1 MDKAILITYDKEDA
15 INEAKGLCEA
25 AGYEVVHIIQ
35 QNYLQKPKYG
45 ISGGVLEQLRE
56 IADKIRPDVI
66 VFDEI
71 LKPSQNY
78 NLATELQREVL
89 DREGLILE
97 IFESRAS
104 SSESKSLI
112 NHLVSSLLLYKIEC
126 FSFYAFL
133 GPSGPGLLQQLAH
146 FHPQLGRVGPERQN
160 VSMHTTLSER
170 KQCLKYL

>member
-35 QNYLQKPKYG
+35 ENYLQKPKYG
-45 ISGGVLEQLRE
+45 ISGGVLEKLQE

-97 IFESRAS
+97 IFESR
-104 SSESKSLI
+104 SKISTI
-112 NHLVSSLLLYKIEC
+112 KI
-126 FSFYAFL
+126 
-133 GPSGPGLLQQLAH
+133 
-146 FHPQLGRVGPERQN
+146 
-160 VSMHTTLSER
+160 
-170 KQCLKYL
+170 

>member
-45 ISGGVLEQLRE
+45 ISGGVLEKLQE

-71 LKPSQNY
+71 LKPTQNY
-78 NLATELQREVL
+78 NLASELKIEKFQIENR
-89 DREGLILE
+89 LILGD
-97 IFESRAS
+97 F
-104 SSESKSLI
+104 
-112 NHLVSSLLLYKIEC
+112 
-126 FSFYAFL
+126 
-133 GPSGPGLLQQLAH
+133 
-146 FHPQLGRVGPERQN
+146 
-160 VSMHTTLSER
+160 
-170 KQCLKYL
+170 